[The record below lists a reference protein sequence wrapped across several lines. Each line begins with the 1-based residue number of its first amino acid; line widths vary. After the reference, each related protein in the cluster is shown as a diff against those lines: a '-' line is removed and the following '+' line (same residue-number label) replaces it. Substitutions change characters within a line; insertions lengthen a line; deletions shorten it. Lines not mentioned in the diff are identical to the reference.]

1 MIVCPCAVLTK
12 SRVLAAAQVL
22 EHEMLYRPVT
32 AGRRFRA
39 LGARPQC
46 GICYG
51 PIRAVI
57 AEAGLA
63 FTRPE
68 PLAGE
73 AEDQP
78 AHAATIAAA

>member
-1 MIVCPCAVLTK
+1 MIVCSCAVLTK
-12 SRVLAAAQVL
+12 ALVLAAAKAL
-22 EHEMLYRPVT
+22 ARELPYRPVT
-32 AGRRFRA
+32 AGRVFRA

-51 PIRAVI
+51 PIRRII

-63 FTRPE
+63 FTGPE
-68 PLAGE
+68 PLASE

-78 AHAATIAAA
+78 ASAAKGAAA